1 MFFVYNKDKIIS
13 VVIAFSTVLVLFLLA
28 ATFKQN
34 SVGTAIETSAG
45 TSKLLPIYSVNTNEN
60 KVALTINCA
69 WNADD
74 IDLIL
79 ETLYKNEVKAT
90 FFMVGD
96 WVSKFPDAVKKIY
109 ESGNEIA
116 NHSETHPHVNNLS
129 YEENIEQIIECSDRT
144 QVITGNPTT
153 LYRGPYGEYNNTVI
167 QAAKELE
174 HETIQ
179 WSIDTLDYN
188 GLTGEQMWERI
199 QPKLENG
206 SIILMH
212 NGTENTALSLN
223 EIITKIKEK
232 GYTPVKV
239 SELIYKDNY
248 TIDNNGV
255 QHKQ

>member
-1 MFFVYNKDKIIS
+1 MFLVFNKDKIMSYIVTLFT
-13 VVIAFSTVLVLFLLA
+13 VVVLFLTASVFNNGTQEVVETA
-28 ATFKQN
+28 ATSNKQ
-34 SVGTAIETSAG
+34 
-45 TSKLLPIYSVNTNEN
+45 LPIYSVSTNEP
-60 KVALTINCA
+60 KIAITINCA
-69 WNADD
+69 WSADD
-74 IDLIL
+74 IALIL
-79 ETLYKNEVKAT
+79 ETLKNQEVNVT

-96 WVSKFPDAVKKIY
+96 WVEKNSEAVKKIY
-109 ESGNEIA
+109 DAGHEIG
-116 NHSETHPHVNNLS
+116 NHSYNHPHVNNLS
-129 YEENIEQIIECSDRT
+129 LEKNKEQIQKCSDL
-144 QVITGNPTT
+144 VKKITGEGTK

-167 QAAKELE
+167 QVAKELG

-199 QPKLENG
+199 EPKLENG

-232 GYTPVKV
+232 GYIPVKV